1 MVYKHRYAI
10 LSVYIIYSF
19 VTILCIQMR
28 EYKKE
33 KWLLVGNAHG
43 IEGPWFINKTD
54 IWDEKHQHVL

>member
-1 MVYKHRYAI
+1 
-10 LSVYIIYSF
+10 
-19 VTILCIQMR
+19 MR